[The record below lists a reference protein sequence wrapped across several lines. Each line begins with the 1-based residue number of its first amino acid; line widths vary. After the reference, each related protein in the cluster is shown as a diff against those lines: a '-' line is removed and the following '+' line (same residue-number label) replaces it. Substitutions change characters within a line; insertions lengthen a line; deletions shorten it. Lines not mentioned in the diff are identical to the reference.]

1 MKTQERFLA
10 DQLLAILH
18 GCPGALTTAQIAS
31 AAPPLLEIYA
41 GCDPTWH
48 VRSRSSRTLEEICC
62 GEHHLHVRTRFAREI
77 YQTLR
82 TMAAGGEVIRA
93 QPPGS
98 SDVSWRARTQ
108 PRFLDELEACLAL
121 PDAASLTRDRCIRA
135 DCGRDPGGAED
146 HP

>member
-1 MKTQERFLA
+1 MKTQDRFLA

-18 GCPGALTTAQIAS
+18 GGPGPLTTAQIAA
-31 AAPPLLEIYA
+31 AAPPLLEIYT

-48 VRSRSSRTLEEICC
+48 VRTRSSRTLEEICC

-82 TMAAGGEVIRA
+82 TMAAAGEVIRA
-93 QPPGS
+93 RTHGS
-98 SDVSWRARTQ
+98 SDVSWRARSQ

-121 PDAASLTRDRCIRA
+121 PTTR
-135 DCGRDPGGAED
+135 P
-146 HP
+146 

>member
-31 AAPPLLEIYA
+31 AAPPLLEIYN

-82 TMAAGGEVIRA
+82 TMAAAGEVECLPLKTACDFAI
-93 QPPGS
+93 S
-98 SDVSWRARTQ
+98 SFPCRTGTSLHYRPVS
-108 PRFLDELEACLAL
+108 PLD
-121 PDAASLTRDRCIRA
+121 R
-135 DCGRDPGGAED
+135 
-146 HP
+146 